1 MNVACNLNITRCYDQ
16 IGIRY
21 WTFNPEIAGS
31 NPVGSTNY
39 KLKMKYFKENND
51 WLIIDKENAIFIQ
64 DQSAIKCLYYYCL
77 SFCLLFYKKN
87 YVKQE
92 KTS

>member
-1 MNVACNLNITRCYDQ
+1 
-16 IGIRY
+16 
-21 WTFNPEIAGS
+21 
-31 NPVGSTNY
+31 
-39 KLKMKYFKENND
+39 MKYFKEDND

-92 KTS
+92 KTSEREF